1 VTEQRSCGWP
11 TGCQAPAVYLFLYK
25 TELRWDSSGP
35 HRELIISGCCAGHA
49 PEVRAMPLLQSI
61 EDYTEAA
68 LERLIA
74 EVDALPEVTSE

>member
-1 VTEQRSCGWP
+1 
-11 TGCQAPAVYLFLYK
+11 
-25 TELRWDSSGP
+25 
-35 HRELIISGCCAGHA
+35 
-49 PEVRAMPLLQSI
+49 MPLLQSI